1 MDNSQMM
8 QLLGSFV
15 LGAMVA
21 AGAVFAW
28 LSGRVKAERDRVMHV
43 EQARQQMAQQVTQAR
58 KQIEQLQREN
68 HELRLAVRPAPR
80 QAPAP
85 APEPQIDAAEAA
97 RRYVE
102 ARLAPA
108 APKDKPDGFRETV
121 VLPRSAD

>member
-1 MDNSQMM
+1 MDGSQTM
-8 QLLGSFV
+8 QWLGSFA
-15 LGAMVA
+15 LGAVVA

-28 LSGRVKAERDRVMHV
+28 LSRRMKAEHERVAHV
-43 EQARQQMAQQVTQAR
+43 EQARQQMAQQMTQAR

-80 QAPAP
+80 QPPAP
-85 APEPQIDAAEAA
+85 APEPAVDAAEAA
-97 RRYVE
+97 RRYAE

-108 APKDKPDGFRETV
+108 APKERPDGFRETV